1 MSALSCRAKPAASGR
16 GRQALDAIGPRG
28 RFVRL
33 GAVTRLKR
41 ILTAARLRRVAAIL
55 ASSAIIALAAGPA
68 AASVAAP
75 TGVEDFSFD
84 SYDADYY
91 LSRDAGNHATLKTVE
106 TFVAKFPSFDQN
118 RGIIRMIPDD
128 YNGVPLH
135 TTVVSVTDAAGKAVH
150 YASTDD
156 GSSTQLAL
164 GTNDY
169 VRGRQTYRITYTQQ
183 NVVRHFANTNDDEL
197 YWDTNGTGFSQPFG
211 SVTARVHVDPSI
223 ASLLTGNQ
231 TCYRGAEG
239 STTKCDILRSPEAT
253 SPATP
258 ASQEA
263 VFTAKT
269 TSLGGNQ
276 TMTVAIGF
284 ASGSF
289 VQVPADSSPGGGSSL
304 SPPVPL
310 WSTVIAII
318 LVIAGGAIAVGSLV
332 RRVFFGQRD
341 AAGRGIIVPQYTVPK
356 GIDLLEAASITK
368 RMSTGLSAQLVSF
381 AVRGNLR
388 ILDYKIEP
396 DDGDFTLQYLGDAG
410 VDASEQRLL
419 VALFGAELT
428 PGALRQ
434 LGVVD
439 DAFARE
445 LAAIQGS
452 VGEGIVSRGLRMKP
466 SRKDGVTAT
475 KAVLAILAVDVVFAI
490 VSSLLGAFS
499 QVMIGAFFLVPVGFI
514 AAASLL
520 GRPPVL
526 TDAGAEQR
534 DYLLGMRD
542 YLQLAEADRFRVL
555 QSPEGADRVSVGA
568 ATGTAGTV
576 AVDVGDKAEMVKL
589 YEKLLPFAVLWGVE
603 KEWSKELAVYYDAG
617 VGSPDWYAS
626 NGAFNSLLFTAA
638 LVNLQSSVATTSTP
652 AASSGGGSF
661 GGGSFGG
668 GFSGGGGGGGG
679 GGR

>member
-1 MSALSCRAKPAASGR
+1 
-16 GRQALDAIGPRG
+16 
-28 RFVRL
+28 
-33 GAVTRLKR
+33 VTRLDRNPNGAARARR
-41 ILTAARLRRVAAIL
+41 IVTVLAATALLLLLGAPSAATAAI
-55 ASSAIIALAAGPA
+55 
-68 AASVAAP
+68 AAP
-75 TGVEDFSFD
+75 SGVENFSFD

-91 LSRDAGNHATLKTVE
+91 LSRDTANHATLKTVE
-106 TFVAKFPSFDQN
+106 TFVAKFPNFDQN
-118 RGIIRMIPDD
+118 RGIIRVIPND

-135 TTVVSVTDAAGKAVH
+135 TTVVSVTDGAGKAVK
-150 YASTDD
+150 YAATDD

-169 VRGRQTYRITYTQQ
+169 VRGRQTYQITYMQQ
-183 NVVRHFANTNDDEL
+183 NVVRHFANTNDDEF

-231 TCYRGAEG
+231 SCYRGAEG
-239 STTKCDILRSPEAT
+239 STAKCDILRSPEAS
-253 SPATP
+253 SPASTP

-284 ASGSF
+284 TSGSF
-289 VQVPADSSPGGGSSL
+289 VQVPADTSPNGGPSVSA
-304 SPPVPL
+304 PVPL

-318 LVIAGGAIAVGSLV
+318 LVIVGGAVVVGSLV

-341 AAGRGIIVPQYTVPK
+341 AKGRGIIVPQYSVPK
-356 GIDLLEAASITK
+356 DLDLLEAASIAK

-396 DDGDFTLQYLGDAG
+396 ADGDFTLQYLGNAG

-466 SRKDGVTAT
+466 SRKDGVAAM

-499 QVMIGAFFLVPVGFI
+499 QVMIGAFFLVPVGFV

-568 ATGTAGTV
+568 IGTV
-576 AVDVGDKAEMVKL
+576 NAGAVNVGDKTEMVKL

-638 LVNLQSSVATTSTP
+638 LVNLQSSVVTTSTP

-679 GGR
+679 GGGR